1 MINHELRNGKEHPR
15 VALKAREAAEELR
28 AEIFEDYGIKYTELP
43 RLRYFDIV
51 RMPVIDPMHYS
62 LLGM

>member
-15 VALKAREAAEELR
+15 VALKAREATEERR
-28 AEIFEDYGIKYTELP
+28 AKNFEDYSIRHTELT

-51 RMPVIDPMHYS
+51 KMLVIDPMHYS
-62 LLGM
+62 LLDT